1 MDPNTSALSVYE
13 LRNLMVYICRWSA
26 GRLLSEV
33 DLNNLDKPILLAAM
47 SDMLV
52 DLRRDYD
59 NNTEANLWQFIAD
72 FHREYR
78 DPGLMPKWM
87 NHNAFTPRDRFRHI
101 PVYDQTPWSN
111 AFGNSSSA
119 SSMVKREDAMAF
131 HFQLAPLV
139 ANRLSQDAR
148 CRIML
153 FCASHDTPTSQLMR
167 MEFPEDCYVLVNNQR
182 LDWRPRGMKNK
193 AGTFA
198 PADVTHLCYLQAM
211 GKNKVELR
219 YTNGHKLF
227 HSSLHLVQTVDV
239 KTIIDTLIRNRFVP
253 KETVHRQIRLHK
265 QDDDLVEVSSTLSL
279 KCPLSVQRIE
289 VPSRSSKCKHFQCFD
304 AFTFLS
310 MNERTPRW
318 VCPVCHMSME
328 SWEELIVDG
337 YYTDIL
343 RSTPKDLDSVNLNPN
358 GSWERPS
365 ASGPVIPGRSTP
377 ALTDEPSASGSR
389 SRGSDGGAI
398 FIIDDDDDD
407 DRNTQDGTEMELK
420 WEVGQHTSRA
430 MDPKLCEQSSSRRAP
445 QDSYI
450 MDLTRR
456 SSVNVIDLTS
466 DSEDED
472 SKGSVVVSL
481 FTNNHGITIQGPDS
495 HVVNSQVTDSQV
507 SSSRQI
513 SGAQVDYDH
522 VSSNNAEN
530 RHAED
535 SNNRAIIDTLLT
547 AIRTVESE
555 DTIMKDVAAGSRT
568 PASVET
574 VMGSVVASRPR
585 PSTYVPFTT
594 PVSQDH
600 NARPYNNSSNSNV
613 HPYCNKNDHHYCH
626 HSKCPDDSQGGHFH
640 SALPPSSPT
649 PVPVMSTSSSFAA
662 SSSSSSSSSH
672 PASDAS
678 SRQVNIDW
686 NAYPF
691 NVPSSRSD
699 DYSDYAMEGSSTR
712 QYVPMNMRPPGSN
725 NYSGTTTSGYSRHAG
740 MGTSTPLVGWTISTE
755 PSRFTDEE
763 MGGYSDPYIFVT
775 NLLRSVP
782 GDAEIVVVG
791 PALLQQHS
799 ADGKEEHDDG
809 HTAADDTDGLEN
821 KRTEAGD
828 TGGLEGERTEAANL
842 DVVLPAASLDGPV
855 NECPEAYKTDVEEE
869 KRGFP
874 TITMKDNQ
882 RLMNISLQGGP
893 DHYLLTIN
901 LINNEDQHLM
911 TITF

>member
-119 SSMVKREDAMAF
+119 SSSASASRPAYTPPSKPANTPPTKPLSKAARKAAKKAVNQLAKDAKLLQNPPQKAKARLRYASSPFYRALEHLSLPQYSCMVKREDAMAF

-193 AGTFA
+193 ASTFA

-389 SRGSDGGAI
+389 SRGDDGGAI
-398 FIIDDDDDD
+398 FIIDDDDDDD

-430 MDPKLCEQSSSRRAP
+430 MDPKL
-445 QDSYI
+445 
-450 MDLTRR
+450 
-456 SSVNVIDLTS
+456 
-466 DSEDED
+466 EDED

-574 VMGSVVASRPR
+574 VMGSVVASKPR

-782 GDAEIVVVG
+782 GDTEIVVVG

-799 ADGKEEHDDG
+799 ADGKEEDNDG

-842 DVVLPAASLDGPV
+842 DVSVD
-855 NECPEAYKTDVEEE
+855 ECPPGCQLGWTCE
-869 KRGFP
+869 
-874 TITMKDNQ
+874 
-882 RLMNISLQGGP
+882 
-893 DHYLLTIN
+893 
-901 LINNEDQHLM
+901 
-911 TITF
+911 